1 MAKGVE
7 LPDGMLQQLQ
17 QVQEQLL
24 TTQAELAEETVTGT
38 SGGGAVKITLTGD
51 QRCTAVEIDPAVL
64 QDADVEMLQD
74 LLMTAL
80 NQALEDSR
88 VMAAKRLG
96 PLAGGI
102 SI

>member
-24 TTQAELAEETVTGT
+24 TAQAELADETVTST
-38 SGGGAVKITLTGD
+38 SGGGVVKITLTGD
-51 QRCTAVEIDPAVL
+51 QRCTSVEIDPVVL

-74 LLMTAL
+74 LLLTAL

-88 VMAAKRLG
+88 AMAAKRLG

>member
-17 QVQEQLL
+17 QMQEQLL
-24 TTQAELAEETVTGT
+24 SAQTELAEETVTST

-51 QRCTAVEIDPAVL
+51 QRCTAIEIDSAVL
-64 QDADVEMLQD
+64 QDGDVEMLQD

-88 VMAAKRLG
+88 EMAAKRLG